1 LFPRRRRLLLQQED
15 GGVTEYLQLDW
26 MDDERMD
33 GKSFTITTSFTI
45 CNSCDSCDM
54 QPCSVLGLKSW
65 SWWRRDMLHC
75 QAERWCLGFR
85 VESHTHTYIICL
97 LINRPKLELIF
108 KPITN

>member
-1 LFPRRRRLLLQQED
+1 
-15 GGVTEYLQLDW
+15 
-26 MDDERMD
+26 
-33 GKSFTITTSFTI
+33 
-45 CNSCDSCDM
+45 M
-54 QPCSVLGLKSW
+54 QPCSVRGLKSW